1 MEKWNML
8 TAGDTVVAGVSGGA
22 DSMCLLFVLEELR
35 KSMEFDLVVVHVNH
49 GIRGEAADAD
59 EEYVR
64 DICRK
69 LRLPFEVFHV
79 NVPEYARKEKLSEEE
94 AGRELRRKA
103 FREVMSKYGGT
114 RIALAHHQDDNAETF
129 FLHLARGSRI
139 KGLGGICPV
148 KGDYIR
154 PLLCVNRAEIEQFLE
169 KKGIL
174 YCMDATNLEDTYTRN
189 RIRNHVIPYFT
200 ENINPRTV
208 EHINGAMEQ
217 LREVQEYLERQ
228 TREAYRTCVQAERG
242 RIHIIEQEFRRQ
254 DELIGR
260 MVLRQAM
267 ICLSKKEKDLDEVHV
282 IQMRELLDKQTGRKI
297 DLPYK
302 MRAIRTYGGMDLFLE
317 DEGRDKS
324 AERKEEDTLIWIPGS
339 KDAPGREIEYGK
351 WKVSCRTFP
360 FTQGVAS
367 IPKKTYTK
375 WFDYDIIKEN
385 VFVRSRRAGDRIAI
399 DREGNTQKLK
409 SYFVNEKIPSD
420 ERGRIPLIAENENVL
435 WIVGYRQSKAYQV
448 TEQTKTVLEIT
459 INGGT

>member
-1 MEKWNML
+1 MMLNRIKKFMEKWHML
-8 TAGDTVVAGVSGGA
+8 TAGDTVIAGVSGGA

-35 KSMEFDLVVVHVNH
+35 KSMEFDLVIVHVNH

-69 LRLPFEVFHV
+69 LGLTCEVFHV

-103 FREVMSKYGGT
+103 FRETAIKYGGT

-129 FLHLARGSRI
+129 FLHLARGSKM

-154 PLLCVNRAEIEQFLE
+154 PLLCVNRMEIEEFLE

-189 RIRNHVIPYFT
+189 KIRNHVIPYFT
-200 ENINPRTV
+200 ENINSKTV

-217 LREVQEYLERQ
+217 LREVQEYLERRM
-228 TREAYRTCVQAERG
+228 REAYRKCVKEERG
-242 RIHIIEQEFRRQ
+242 KIHISEQEFRKQ

-267 ICLSKKEKDLDEVHV
+267 VCLSKKEN
-282 IQMRELLDKQTGRKI
+282 RK
-297 DLPYK
+297 
-302 MRAIRTYGGMDLFLE
+302 
-317 DEGRDKS
+317 
-324 AERKEEDTLIWIPGS
+324 
-339 KDAPGREIEYGK
+339 
-351 WKVSCRTFP
+351 
-360 FTQGVAS
+360 
-367 IPKKTYTK
+367 
-375 WFDYDIIKEN
+375 
-385 VFVRSRRAGDRIAI
+385 
-399 DREGNTQKLK
+399 
-409 SYFVNEKIPSD
+409 
-420 ERGRIPLIAENENVL
+420 
-435 WIVGYRQSKAYQV
+435 
-448 TEQTKTVLEIT
+448 TKTKHI
-459 INGGT
+459 